1 MSTQRGKQFEQKFK
15 NDFSK
20 ISGSFIYR
28 LQDIVNG
35 YRTTSA
41 NICDFIGYIYPNIF
55 LIELKSIGGNTF
67 SLANFTQYEK
77 LKSYNSIPGLRK
89 GVIIWYTEKDRII
102 YVPIFTIDKMLKDG
116 KKSVNIRT
124 IDEEGYEYLNIP
136 ATKKRVFMDADYS
149 VLHNLPDNW

>member
-20 ISGSFIYR
+20 IGGSFIYR

-41 NICDFIGYIYPNIF
+41 NICDFICYIYPNIF

-67 SLANFTQYEK
+67 PITNLTQFEK
-77 LKSYNSIPGLRK
+77 LKSFSNIPGLHK
-89 GVIIWYTEKDRII
+89 GVIIWYTEKDKEI
-102 YVPIFTIDKMLKDG
+102 YVPISTIDKMIKDG

-124 IDEEGYEYLNIP
+124 IDEEGYEYLEIP
-136 ATKKRVFMDADYS
+136 VVKKRVFLDADYS
-149 VLHNLPDNW
+149 VLHNLPDTW